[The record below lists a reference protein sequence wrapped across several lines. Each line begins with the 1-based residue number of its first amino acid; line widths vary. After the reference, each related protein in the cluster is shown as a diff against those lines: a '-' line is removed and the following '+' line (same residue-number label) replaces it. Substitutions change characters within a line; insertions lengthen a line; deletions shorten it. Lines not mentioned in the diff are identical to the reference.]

1 MRLSSCSLYGL
12 HAIRQTQVHL
22 HRYLERTAR
31 GLKCARFGRLGPAC
45 KASSGI
51 LERAPSSRNPRL
63 SRKFSE
69 TSKIPV
75 FHADVTATPHKW
87 HWGTLVK
94 YPPFHFYTPVKTA
107 ALDTFKPRGRFLDSP
122 LTFYKSAPI
131 FLVECLEEFRGR
143 LRNRTVRL
151 VALRVLSGTDEPGF
165 RRGAVLPAD
174 GSLHP
179 RAGHREEQWV
189 NPWICCRAR
198 STC

>member
-22 HRYLERTAR
+22 HRSLERTAR
-31 GLKCARFGRLGPAC
+31 GLKCAHFGRPGPAC

-107 ALDTFKPRGRFLDSP
+107 ALDPFNRPGQIFVFP
-122 LTFYKSAPI
+122 LTFYKRERI
-131 FLVECLEEFRGR
+131 FLVECLEVFRGR
-143 LRNRTVRL
+143 LRNRTVRF
-151 VALRVLSGTDEPGF
+151 RVLSGTDEPGF